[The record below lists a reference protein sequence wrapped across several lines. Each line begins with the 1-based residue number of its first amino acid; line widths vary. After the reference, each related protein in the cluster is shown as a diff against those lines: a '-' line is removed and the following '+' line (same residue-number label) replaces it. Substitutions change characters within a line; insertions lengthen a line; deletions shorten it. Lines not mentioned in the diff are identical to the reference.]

1 MGNGYPTL
9 PCAKPA
15 RGAGP
20 GCHFGNP
27 TQPAGGFLFC
37 DRKKLPKMAVSSH
50 FRPFCDRVLPGTVFG
65 WQPAPP
71 AGCQVGGL
79 PEPKPGPTRPIAQPI
94 DHAFSAPCYL
104 IRPANYPIL
113 KPIQCSNYMVST
125 VE

>member
-9 PCAKPA
+9 PCAKPT

-27 TQPAGGFLFC
+27 TQTAGGFLFC

-50 FRPFCDRVLPGTVFG
+50 FRPFCDRVLPGRVFG
-65 WQPAPP
+65 WQPDPP

-79 PEPKPGPTRPIAQPI
+79 PEPKPGPTRPIAQPSIIIILIIATII
-94 DHAFSAPCYL
+94 DINIITNF
-104 IRPANYPIL
+104 NIL
-113 KPIQCSNYMVST
+113 CRLRNG
-125 VE
+125 